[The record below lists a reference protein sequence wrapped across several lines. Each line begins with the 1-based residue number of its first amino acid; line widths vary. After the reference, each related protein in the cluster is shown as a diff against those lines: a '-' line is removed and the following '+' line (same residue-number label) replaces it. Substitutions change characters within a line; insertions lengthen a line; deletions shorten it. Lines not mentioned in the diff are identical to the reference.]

1 MSHSVRVSVSTDDLG
16 PFVNQIAFD
25 MTTLLAD
32 EPAELGGNGQGPNPH
47 ELLLAALGACTS
59 MTLRMYASHKNLPL
73 DRIRVDLT
81 HQKVDGRDL
90 IQRRI
95 HIEGDLTAEQQQR
108 MLEIAEKCP
117 IHKVITGGQAEIK
130 SELF

>member
-1 MSHSVRVSVSTDDLG
+1 MSHSVRVSVSTDGSG
-16 PFVNQIAFD
+16 PFTNQITFD

-32 EPAELGGNGQGPNPH
+32 EPAALGGTGQGPNPH

-59 MTLRMYASHKNLPL
+59 MTLRMYATHKDLPL
-73 DRIRVDLT
+73 KQIRVDLT
-81 HQKVDGRDL
+81 HQKIDGRDL

-95 HIEGDLTAEQQQR
+95 HVEGDLTPEQQQR

-117 IHKVITGGQAEIK
+117 IHKVITSGQTEIQ